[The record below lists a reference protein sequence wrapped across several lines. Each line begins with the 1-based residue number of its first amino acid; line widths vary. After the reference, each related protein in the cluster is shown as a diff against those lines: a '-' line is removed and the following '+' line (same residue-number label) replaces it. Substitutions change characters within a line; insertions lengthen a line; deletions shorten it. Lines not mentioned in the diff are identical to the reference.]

1 MEDESRDSGLDPSV
15 RESSVVL
22 IRERVRRRRKE
33 KNCFEKAYSCSSGM
47 QISSDR
53 LARLPYQFL
62 YLGSDPRQELLFMY
76 QVSIIY
82 ATVLDS

>member
-1 MEDESRDSGLDPSV
+1 MENESRDSGLDPSV
-15 RESSVVL
+15 RELSVLL
-22 IRERVRRRRKE
+22 IGEGVRRRKE
-33 KNCFEKAYSCSSGM
+33 EKNCLEKVYSCSSGM